1 MASLG
6 VCALLRTKTDQC
18 VQTSQVHL
26 LLRAKTGCSQT
37 SVQLPRC
44 LQIAVLLIT
53 FLNFKNT
60 LPKNAFFF
68 YFKKKTG
75 LCFNFGLA
83 FKESFVF
90 RSHNCGLLK
99 NGLSSVVRI

>member
-18 VQTSQVHL
+18 VQTSQAHL

-68 YFKKKTG
+68 YFKKK
-75 LCFNFGLA
+75 NNRI
-83 FKESFVF
+83 VF
-90 RSHNCGLLK
+90 
-99 NGLSSVVRI
+99 